1 MIENL
6 VDITNDQLL
15 GEVQKLKYDGYRF
28 VTSTCVDNG
37 DGTIDVIYHFDKN
50 YEMKNLKLKVPKDE
64 EIDSISKIYFC
75 SILVENEMSELF
87 GLKVSGM
94 AIDYGGKM
102 LLSDDTPENP
112 MARNQIVIEQKGEK

>member
-15 GEVQKLKYDGYRF
+15 SEVQKLKYDGYRF

-102 LLSDDTPENP
+102 LLSDDAPENP

>member
-1 MIENL
+1 MIENM

-15 GEVQKLKYDGYRF
+15 GEVQKMKYDGYRF

-37 DGTIDVIYHFDKN
+37 DGTIDVIYHFDRN
-50 YEMKNLKLKVPKDE
+50 YQMKHLKLKVAKDE

-87 GLKVSGM
+87 GLKITGM
-94 AIDYGGKM
+94 AVDYGGHM
-102 LLSDDTPENP
+102 LLSDDAPENP
-112 MARNQIVIEQKGEK
+112 MLRNQIVIEKKGEK

>member
-6 VDITNDQLL
+6 FDITNDQLL
-15 GEVQKLKYDGYRF
+15 SEVQKLKYDGYRF

-102 LLSDDTPENP
+102 LLSDDAPENP

>member
-102 LLSDDTPENP
+102 LLSDDAPENP